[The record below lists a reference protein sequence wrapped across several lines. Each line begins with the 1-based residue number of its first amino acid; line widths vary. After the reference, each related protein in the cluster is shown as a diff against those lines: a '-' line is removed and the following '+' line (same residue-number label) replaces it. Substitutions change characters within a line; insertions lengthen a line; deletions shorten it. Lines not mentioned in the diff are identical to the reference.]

1 MVDNVVSKGRLADKE
16 AANTDHME
24 RGERDVS
31 EKVGRDERVKAVVL

>member
-1 MVDNVVSKGRLADKE
+1 VVDNVVSKGRLADKE